1 MHPEQI
7 GIAMRQTNK
16 TSTLNRAPSAPAAL
30 AKHDMDAGA
39 NPSPPLGQRIR
50 LLRQARRWSLSELHK
65 RSTIATSTLSKVENG
80 ILSLA
85 YDRIQLI
92 ARAFGLSLSEFF
104 AAESS
109 ADAGSV
115 ARISWAHRGSGEI
128 VDSGAYVYHYLCT
141 SVRAKRMVPILSQVI
156 ARSLAEFGRLLKHE
170 GEEFVFAHKGRIEV
184 HTEFYK
190 PQILEEGEGVYID
203 SRMGHAYT
211 NAGAGEAWILSVNTN
226 PITPD
231 VIAKKQVSPT
241 TPRRRSKLG
250 R

>member
-1 MHPEQI
+1 MTQ
-7 GIAMRQTNK
+7 ASK
-16 TSTLNRAPSAPAAL
+16 TSTRSRAANARAPVGER
-30 AKHDMDAGA
+30 DADASA
-39 NPSPPLGQRIR
+39 NPPPALGQRIR
-50 LLRQARRWSLSELHK
+50 LLRQARRWSLSELNK

-92 ARAFGLSLSEFF
+92 AGAFGLSLSEFF
-104 AAESS
+104 AAESTV
-109 ADAGSV
+109 DAASV
-115 ARISWAHRGSGEI
+115 ARISWAHRGSGEV

-156 ARSLAEFGRLLKHE
+156 ARNLAEFGRLLKHE

-211 NAGAGEAWILSVNTN
+211 NAGSGEAWILSVNTN

-241 TPRRRSKLG
+241 KPRRRSKQG

>member
-1 MHPEQI
+1 MTKVKKTTRRDRASNARVALVEQD
-7 GIAMRQTNK
+7 TD
-16 TSTLNRAPSAPAAL
+16 AA
-30 AKHDMDAGA
+30 AT
-39 NPSPPLGQRIR
+39 PSPALGQRIR
-50 LLRQARRWSLSELHK
+50 LLRQARRWSLSELNK

-85 YDRIQLI
+85 YDRLQLI
-92 ARAFGLSLSEFF
+92 AGAFGLSLSEFF

-109 ADAGSV
+109 ADSASV

-156 ARSLAEFGRLLKHE
+156 ARNLAEFGKLLRHE
-170 GEEFVFAHKGRIEV
+170 GEEFVFAYKGRIEV

-211 NAGAGEAWILSVNTN
+211 NAGSGEAWILSVNTN
-226 PITPD
+226 PISPD
-231 VIAKKQVSPT
+231 VIAKNHVPSK
-241 TPRRRSKLG
+241 TPRRRSKQSG
-250 R
+250 

>member
-1 MHPEQI
+1 MTKDSKKPT
-7 GIAMRQTNK
+7 RD
-16 TSTLNRAPSAPAAL
+16 RRVPAHTEL
-30 AKHDMDAGA
+30 DDRLTDDPAG
-39 NPSPPLGQRIR
+39 SPPALGRRIR
-50 LLRQARRWSLSELHK
+50 LRRQARRWSLSELSK

-85 YDRIQLI
+85 YDRLQLI
-92 ARAFGLSLSEFF
+92 AGAFGLTLSEFF

-109 ADAGSV
+109 VDASSV
-115 ARISWAHRGSGEI
+115 ARISWAHRGSGEV

-156 ARSLAEFGRLLKHE
+156 ARTLTEFGRLLRHE
-170 GEEFVFAHKGRIEV
+170 GEEFVFAHKGRVEV

-211 NAGAGEAWILSVNTN
+211 NAGPGEAWILSVNTN
-226 PITPD
+226 PISPH
-231 VIAKKQVSPT
+231 VIAKAHASPT
-241 TPRRRSKLG
+241 KSRRRSKSG
-250 R
+250 E

>member
-1 MHPEQI
+1 M
-7 GIAMRQTNK
+7 TNDSK
-16 TSTLNRAPSAPAAL
+16 KPTRNRRAPAHAELDDRPTDDPA
-30 AKHDMDAGA
+30 G
-39 NPSPPLGQRIR
+39 SPPALGQRIR
-50 LLRQARRWSLSELHK
+50 LRRQARRWSLSELSK

-85 YDRIQLI
+85 YDRLQLI
-92 ARAFGLSLSEFF
+92 AGAFGLTLSEFF

-109 ADAGSV
+109 ADASSV
-115 ARISWAHRGSGEI
+115 ARISWAHRGSGEV

-156 ARSLAEFGRLLKHE
+156 ARTLTEFGRLLRHE
-170 GEEFVFAHKGRIEV
+170 GEEFVFAHKGRVEV

-211 NAGAGEAWILSVNTN
+211 NAGPGAAWILSVNTN
-226 PITPD
+226 PISPQ
-231 VIAKKQVSPT
+231 VIAKAHVSST
-241 TPRRRSKLG
+241 KSRRRSKSG
-250 R
+250 Q